1 MMNEGVNDM
10 TAYTYDEYIFSD
22 FHKDA
27 YGFRPRLDEE
37 FYTATPARK
46 QEIWDSVGRA
56 FANRQEEEAEE
67 EARALR
73 EFEAEIASVIEA
85 GAGDRTTAL
94 RWMTEGDT
102 FYGRQDVEYWVFNQ
116 GILFTKEGRELV
128 GELMSIVTIS
138 DWPDWRE

>member
-10 TAYTYDEYIFSD
+10 TAYTYDENIFSD

-27 YGFRPRLDEE
+27 YGFRPHGHE

-56 FANRQEEEAEE
+56 FDIREAEEAEE

-73 EFEAEIASVIEA
+73 EFTSSLESIIEA

-94 RWMTEGDT
+94 RWMTEEDT
-102 FYGRQDVEYWVFNQ
+102 FYHSQDIEQWVYHQ
-116 GILFTKEGRELV
+116 GILFTDAGRALVEELK
-128 GELMSIVTIS
+128 SIVTIS
-138 DWPDWRE
+138 DWRE

>member
-1 MMNEGVNDM
+1 M
-10 TAYTYDEYIFSD
+10 TAYTYDENIFSD

-27 YGFRPRLDEE
+27 YGFRPRNHE

-56 FANRQEEEAEE
+56 FDIRQEEEAEE

-73 EFEAEIASVIEA
+73 EFISSLESIIEA

-94 RWMTEGDT
+94 RWLTEGDT
-102 FYGRQDVEYWVFNQ
+102 FYGRQDVEHWVYKQ
-116 GILFTKEGRELV
+116 GILFTDEGRALV
-128 GELMSIVTIS
+128 EELMSIVTIS
-138 DWPDWRE
+138 DWRE

>member
-1 MMNEGVNDM
+1 MMNEGVNEM
-10 TAYTYDEYIFSD
+10 TAYTYEENIFSD

-27 YGFRPRLDEE
+27 YGFRPRGHE

-56 FANRQEEEAEE
+56 FDIREAEEAEE

-94 RWMTEGDT
+94 RWMTEEDT
-102 FYGRQDVEYWVFNQ
+102 FYHSQDIEHWVYLQ
-116 GILFTKEGRELV
+116 GILFTDAGRALVEELK
-128 GELMSIVTIS
+128 SIVTIS
-138 DWPDWRE
+138 DWRE

>member
-10 TAYTYDEYIFSD
+10 TAYTYAEELFSD

-27 YGFRPRLDEE
+27 YGFRPRGHE

-46 QEIWDSVGRA
+46 QEIWDNVQQA
-56 FANRQEEEAEE
+56 FLQRQVEEAEE

-73 EFEAEIASVIEA
+73 EFEAEIASIIEA

-94 RWMTEGDT
+94 RWMTEEDT
-102 FYGRQDVEYWVFNQ
+102 FYHSQDIEHWVYNQ
-116 GILFTKEGRELV
+116 GILFTDAGRALVEELK
-128 GELMSIVTIS
+128 SIVTIS
-138 DWPDWRE
+138 DWRE

>member
-10 TAYTYDEYIFSD
+10 TAYTYAEELFSD

-27 YGFRPRLDEE
+27 YGFRPRGHE

-46 QEIWDSVGRA
+46 QEIWDNVQQA
-56 FANRQEEEAEE
+56 FLQRQVEEAEE

-73 EFEAEIASVIEA
+73 EFEAEIASIIEA

-94 RWMTEGDT
+94 RWMTEEDT
-102 FYGRQDVEYWVFNQ
+102 FYHSQDIEHWVYHQ
-116 GILFTKEGRELV
+116 GILFTDAGRALVEELK
-128 GELMSIVTIS
+128 SIVTIS
-138 DWPDWRE
+138 DWRE